1 MKTINSLKNVFLLTA
16 VAILLANCSPNNN
29 PTPGSSISTFP
40 TDGLVARY
48 NFNGN
53 ANDVSGHNLNGTV
66 YVASLTTDRNG
77 NSNSAYQFSY
87 QGSVFGQRNNEIYV
101 ANSPLLDNN
110 KLTVSTWIYPT
121 SYFWTGNAQSS
132 NTAIIRRS
140 QNGYVNPSGEVWGFD
155 FNQNNLT
162 AGLVGT
168 NNTHL
173 NLSVP
178 TISLNQW
185 SHIAFSY
192 DGATLKIYVNG
203 ILKGSQA
210 GIITLNSENSGISI
224 GDSNQANGYWWPL
237 NGKLDDITLWN
248 RALTAEELQN
258 VYNSN
263 SN

>member
-1 MKTINSLKNVFLLTA
+1 MKTLKNLMLLTA
-16 VAILLANCSPNNN
+16 VSILLINCSPNNN
-29 PTPGSSISTFP
+29 STSESSTFP
-40 TDGLVARY
+40 TNGLVARY

-66 YVASLTTDRNG
+66 YAASLTTDRKGKNAA
-77 NSNSAYQFSY
+77 AYQFSY
-87 QGSVFGQRNNEIYV
+87 QGTLFGKRNTEIYV
-101 ANSPLLDNN
+101 SNSSLLDSNQ
-110 KLTVSTWIYPT
+110 LTVSTWIYPT
-121 SYFWTGNAQSS
+121 SYFWTGNNQSP

-140 QNGYVNPSGEVWGFD
+140 ENGYANPSGEVWGLD
-155 FNQNNLT
+155 FNQSNLT
-162 AGLVGT
+162 AGLVGA

-178 TISLNQW
+178 TIPLNQW

-203 ILKGSQA
+203 VLKGSQA
-210 GIITLNSENSGISI
+210 GVVTLNSGNSGISI

-237 NGKLDDITLWN
+237 DGKLDDIAIWN
-248 RALTAEELQN
+248 RALTAEEFQK

-263 SN
+263 DN

>member
-1 MKTINSLKNVFLLTA
+1 MKTLKNVMLLTA
-16 VAILLANCSPNNN
+16 ISILLTNCSPNN
-29 PTPGSSISTFP
+29 SSTSEPSTFP

-53 ANDVSGHNLNGTV
+53 ANDVSGHTLNGIV
-66 YVASLTTDRNG
+66 YAASLTTDRKRKNAA
-77 NSNSAYQFSY
+77 AYQFSH
-87 QGSVFGQRNNEIYV
+87 QGALFGKRNTEIYIS
-101 ANSPLLDNN
+101 NSPLLDSNQ
-110 KLTVSTWIYPT
+110 LTVSTWIYPT
-121 SYFWTGNAQSS
+121 SYFWTGNSQSP

-140 QNGYVNPSGEVWGFD
+140 ENGYNNPSGEVWGSD
-155 FNQNNLT
+155 FNQSNLS

-173 NLSVP
+173 ILSVP
-178 TISLNQW
+178 TIPLNQW

-210 GIITLNSENSGISI
+210 GVLTLNSGNSGISI

-237 NGKLDDITLWN
+237 DGKLDDIALWN
-248 RALTAEELQN
+248 RALSADELQK
-258 VYNSN
+258 VYNSSDN
-263 SN
+263 